1 MPPKSMAQPDCLHF
15 FDGFPTALQPQGAV
29 EMTQKQMLSVQN
41 TETAIPI
48 HHIPTFD
55 EVYAMPYV
63 RESLECILDQNI
75 RQYQILYSFKDDLR
89 QEILIHINNELS
101 NFDPEKSAIQ
111 TFARLTIISGMR
123 IARRKYFTRKN
134 YVLFSAQ
141 NLNLFE
147 NGDDHN
153 VALNKDDCRAYASH
167 SRNNIDW
174 DSQSHD
180 IDTVIA
186 MMPQDLQKITRMLFE
201 EKSVLQVCRR
211 LGIANSTFRGRYLK
225 QIRAI
230 FNERFFQKNQKK
242 PVN

>member
-1 MPPKSMAQPDCLHF
+1 MPCRMSGNLLNVFLIRIFDNIKS
-15 FDGFPTALQPQGAV
+15 
-29 EMTQKQMLSVQN
+29 
-41 TETAIPI
+41 
-48 HHIPTFD
+48 
-55 EVYAMPYV
+55 Y
-63 RESLECILDQNI
+63 
-75 RQYQILYSFKDDLR
+75 
-89 QEILIHINNELS
+89 
-101 NFDPEKSAIQ
+101 
-111 TFARLTIISGMR
+111 
-123 IARRKYFTRKN
+123 
-134 YVLFSAQ
+134 
-141 NLNLFE
+141 LNLFE

-242 PVN
+242 SVN

>member
-1 MPPKSMAQPDCLHF
+1 
-15 FDGFPTALQPQGAV
+15 
-29 EMTQKQMLSVQN
+29 
-41 TETAIPI
+41 
-48 HHIPTFD
+48 
-55 EVYAMPYV
+55 
-63 RESLECILDQNI
+63 
-75 RQYQILYSFKDDLR
+75 
-89 QEILIHINNELS
+89 
-101 NFDPEKSAIQ
+101 
-111 TFARLTIISGMR
+111 MR

-153 VALNKDDCRAYASH
+153 VGLNKDDCRAYASH

-186 MMPQDLQKITRMLFE
+186 MMP
-201 EKSVLQVCRR
+201 
-211 LGIANSTFRGRYLK
+211 TFRGRYLK

-242 PVN
+242 SVN

>member
-1 MPPKSMAQPDCLHF
+1 
-15 FDGFPTALQPQGAV
+15 
-29 EMTQKQMLSVQN
+29 
-41 TETAIPI
+41 
-48 HHIPTFD
+48 
-55 EVYAMPYV
+55 
-63 RESLECILDQNI
+63 
-75 RQYQILYSFKDDLR
+75 
-89 QEILIHINNELS
+89 
-101 NFDPEKSAIQ
+101 
-111 TFARLTIISGMR
+111 MR

-186 MMPQDLQKITRMLFE
+186 MMPRMLFE

-211 LGIANSTFRGRYLK
+211 LGIANSTFRDRYLK
-225 QIRAI
+225 RIRAI

-242 PVN
+242 SVN

>member
-1 MPPKSMAQPDCLHF
+1 MNH
-15 FDGFPTALQPQGAV
+15 
-29 EMTQKQMLSVQN
+29 
-41 TETAIPI
+41 
-48 HHIPTFD
+48 
-55 EVYAMPYV
+55 
-63 RESLECILDQNI
+63 
-75 RQYQILYSFKDDLR
+75 
-89 QEILIHINNELS
+89 ELS

-134 YVLFSAQ
+134 YLLFSAQ
-141 NLNLFE
+141 DLNLFE

-211 LGIANSTFRGRYLK
+211 LGIANSTFRDRYLK
-225 QIRAI
+225 RIRAI

-242 PVN
+242 SVN